1 MWHRVYMITQVKS
14 TNSTSMTQNFNY
26 RNWMPKHNNIM
37 AQETQSS
44 QLPQLRFLV
53 VKQLIKDIPLIPM
66 RMEGNNTT
74 NGPSRKLNVELP
86 NHLNSFIS
94 NLWHDQTNIMGGVHY
109 FITFTNDYNCYT
121 WVYFLKLKSQM
132 CFNLSSFPKLS

>member
-1 MWHRVYMITQVKS
+1 
-14 TNSTSMTQNFNY
+14 
-26 RNWMPKHNNIM
+26 MPKHNNIM

-53 VKQLIKDIPLIPM
+53 VKELVNDIPLIPM
-66 RMEGNNTT
+66 CMEGNNTA

-94 NLWHDQTNIMGGVHY
+94 NLWHDQTKIMVVL
-109 FITFTNDYNCYT
+109 TT
-121 WVYFLKLKSQM
+121 L
-132 CFNLSSFPKLS
+132 